1 MMKRML
7 AVVAVVLG
15 TLAMGLTTAPAT
27 VAGAAGPTTTIYD
40 STQAGASSLVSQC
53 FDCEQMSQIGNQV
66 SFAPG
71 TPRTLNSVT
80 VQLESWGCQGGGV
93 YTDNCVSVS
102 PTFNY
107 PVTLNL
113 YDVGADGTSVGNPIT
128 SVTQTFAIKYR
139 PTADDT
145 HCPSAD
151 YGGAGLWYDASTST
165 CHYGIASPITF
176 SIPDITV
183 PDNLV
188 YGISLSTSD
197 SATDPT
203 PCAEQPTG
211 CPADSLNVGLTTTD
225 DDQPSVGS
233 DPLPGTLYHDSSYA
247 AFYCDDGAGGTGT
260 FRPDLPLDFASNP
273 SDPQDSC
280 WSSNP
285 VTTSING
292 GNNSYGA
299 APYYVPAV
307 QFNAESRCTS
317 TCYVNAATGN
327 DSNAGTADSP
337 FATIQQGVDSVSPGG
352 TVDVAAGTYDEGVN
366 IDKSVN
372 LLGANA
378 GTPATGTRAPESI
391 VTQTGGTSSVF
402 DITTAAPVTIDG
414 FTGTFTG
421 TDQPGQVTV
430 GGLVFDT
437 QSDNSLTFSDNIVS
451 GSTFNNALVY
461 DTSAIN
467 STLTDNEF
475 TGTGQIGAGAT
486 GIVATWGSGSA
497 QDVLDITG
505 NTFDGLTET
514 TADGTPAI
522 NLNDSGGVVED
533 NTFTNLH
540 QYGILIADT
549 LDNLTISDNT
559 FSGIYNSTPGSSS
572 NRGSG
577 VRTFENPDFA
587 GPVTVEDNTFTNM
600 YHAVDV
606 ANDGSPADLSSGNF
620 TVTHN
625 LFDGPFD
632 GSGTGLGS
640 TDSTAVNVATGTTGT
655 LDATCNWWGSA
666 NGAAA
671 DQYSGSVDVSPN
683 LFAASPSATCG
694 VPAAPAI
701 TSAASTTFLPNSPG
715 TFTVTATG
723 TPTPTFS
730 ESGTLP
736 PGISLNATTGVLSG
750 TTSEGGSFPITISAT
765 NGVTPVAT
773 QSFTL
778 TVTSNTAVIDS
789 GSTAQIA
796 AGKSLHFTVTTTGH
810 PVATVRAVG
819 LPGWMT
825 FTPGTGSRAGTAKLG
840 GRGPAAGGSYTFSI
854 HANNGI
860 GPDTVQTFTANVLAI
875 SSPAA
880 VNFSKSG
887 PPTQSFTITTTGA
900 GAGVTIS
907 VNLGIPEAGLTFQDL
922 GDGTA
927 TISGTPRATAHTH
940 TITVTATSGAATT
953 KQRLAIGI
961 SS

>member
-7 AVVAVVLG
+7 AVVAVLLG
-15 TLAMGLTTAPAT
+15 TLAIGLVTAPTT
-27 VAGAAGPTTTIYD
+27 VAGAAGPTTTTIYD
-40 STQAGASSLVSQC
+40 STDAGASSLVSQC
-53 FDCEQMSQIGNQV
+53 FDCEQMSQIGNQI

-71 TPRTLNSVT
+71 TSRTLNNVT

-93 YTDNCVSVS
+93 YSDNCVSVS

-107 PVTLNL
+107 PLTLNL
-113 YDVGADGTSVGNPIT
+113 YDVGAGGTGVGARIG
-128 SVTQTFAIKYR
+128 SYTQTFAIKYR
-139 PTADDT
+139 PTADNTD
-145 HCPSAD
+145 CPPSE
-151 YGGAGLWYDASTST
+151 YGGAGLWFDGTT
-165 CHYGIASPITF
+165 CHYGIASPVTF
-176 SIPDITV
+176 TIPDITV
-183 PDNLV
+183 PSSV
-188 YGISLSTSD
+188 IYGISLSTSD

-203 PCAEQPTG
+203 PCTSQPTG

-225 DDQPSVGS
+225 ESQPSVGS

-247 AFYCDDGAGGTGT
+247 AFYCDDGTGGTGT
-260 FRPDLPLDFASNP
+260 FRADLPLDFATAP
-273 SDPQDSC
+273 TAPQESC
-280 WSSNP
+280 WSSNSD
-285 VTTSING
+285 TTSING

-307 QFNAESRCTS
+307 QFNAEAQCTT

-327 DSNAGTADSP
+327 DSNSGTADSP
-337 FATIQQGVDSVSPGG
+337 FATIQRGIDVVSTGG
-352 TVDVAAGTYDEGVN
+352 TVDVAAGTYDEGLT
-366 IDKSVN
+366 IDKAVT

-378 GTPATGTRAPESI
+378 GTPATSTRVPESV
-391 VTQTGGTSSVF
+391 VTQTTGTSPVF

-430 GGLVFDT
+430 GGLVFDIQT
-437 QSDNSLTFSDNIVS
+437 NNSLAFTDNIVS

-461 DTSAIN
+461 DTSAVN
-467 STLTDNEF
+467 STLTNNEF

-486 GIVATWGSGSA
+486 GVVATWGSGSA
-497 QDVLDITG
+497 QDLLDITG
-505 NTFDGLTET
+505 NTFNGLTET
-514 TADGTPAI
+514 TDDGTPAI
-522 NLNDSGGVVED
+522 NLNDSGGVVEG

-549 LDNLTISDNT
+549 LDNLTISGNT

-587 GPVTVEDNTFTNM
+587 GPVTVEGNTFTNM

-606 ANDGSPADLSSGNF
+606 ANDGSPADLTSGNF
-620 TVTHN
+620 TVTRN
-625 LFDGPFD
+625 LFNGPFD
-632 GSGTGLGS
+632 GSGTGVGP
-640 TDSTAVNVATGTTGT
+640 TDSTAVNVASGTTGT
-655 LDATCNWWGSA
+655 LDATCNWWGTA

-671 DQYSGSVDVSPN
+671 DQYSGNVDVSPS

-694 VPAAPAI
+694 VPAAPVI
-701 TSAASTTFLPNSPG
+701 TSASSTTFQPNTPG

-736 PGISLNATTGVLSG
+736 TGITLNPTTGVLSG
-750 TTSEGGSFPITISAT
+750 TTAEGGSFPIIITAGNAVS
-765 NGVTPVAT
+765 PSAT

-778 TVTSNTAVIDS
+778 TVTSNTAAIDS
-789 GSTAQIA
+789 GASTQIA
-796 AGKSLHFTVTTTGH
+796 AGRKVHFTVTTTGH
-810 PVATVRAVG
+810 PAATLSAVG
-819 LPGWMT
+819 LPAWMT
-825 FTPGTGSRAGTAKLG
+825 FKPGKGTKAGTAKLG
-840 GRGPAAGGSYTFSI
+840 GVGPAVGGNYSFTI

-860 GPDTVQTFTANVLAI
+860 GPDVTQTFTVHVLAI
-875 SSPAA
+875 SSAA
-880 VNFSKSG
+880 AANFSKSG
-887 PPTQSFTITTTGA
+887 PATQSFTITTTGVGA
-900 GAGVTIS
+900 GASIS
-907 VNLGIPEAGLTFQDL
+907 VHLTGAEAGLTFQDL
-922 GDGTA
+922 GNGTA
-927 TISGTPRATAHTH
+927 VISGKPLASASTH
-940 TITVTATSGAATT
+940 TITVKATSGAATV